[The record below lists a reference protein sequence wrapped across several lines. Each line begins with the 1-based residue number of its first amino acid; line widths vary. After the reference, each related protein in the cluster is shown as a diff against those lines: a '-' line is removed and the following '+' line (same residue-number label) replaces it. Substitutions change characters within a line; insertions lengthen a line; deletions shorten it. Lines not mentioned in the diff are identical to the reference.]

1 MVFLDHVQNLHIRAE
16 KTHKDFG
23 AHCMKY
29 VNFVHDPEKQYRST
43 VPAVRPLS
51 IGLQVTEQVCVKSK
65 ALLDLRSLAWHTK
78 RPFTS
83 SESYVTL
90 RLHSWWRTFVGL
102 RYDLIQVQRGLKT
115 SSTSPPCGCKDKCQR
130 RSPSSPH
137 HPIRAAVLYSG
148 SIKREQ
154 LR

>member
-51 IGLQVTEQVCVKSK
+51 TGLQVTEHVLRASGVGASGVYEMCRRIFSTTD
-65 ALLDLRSLAWHTK
+65 ALEPSMQTRELHRWFAHPWFTRCAHASYYSCILPYFFEITGTCRSSDL
-78 RPFTS
+78 
-83 SESYVTL
+83 
-90 RLHSWWRTFVGL
+90 
-102 RYDLIQVQRGLKT
+102 
-115 SSTSPPCGCKDKCQR
+115 
-130 RSPSSPH
+130 
-137 HPIRAAVLYSG
+137 
-148 SIKREQ
+148 
-154 LR
+154 

>member
-51 IGLQVTEQVCVKSK
+51 TGLQVTEYV
-65 ALLDLRSLAWHTK
+65 DLETTVVVVVPYCCK
-78 RPFTS
+78 
-83 SESYVTL
+83 V
-90 RLHSWWRTFVGL
+90 
-102 RYDLIQVQRGLKT
+102 RYLQQ
-115 SSTSPPCGCKDKCQR
+115 
-130 RSPSSPH
+130 
-137 HPIRAAVLYSG
+137 
-148 SIKREQ
+148 E
-154 LR
+154 

>member
-51 IGLQVTEQVCVKSK
+51 TGLQVTEDP
-65 ALLDLRSLAWHTK
+65 LLFIVDLVL
-78 RPFTS
+78 
-83 SESYVTL
+83 
-90 RLHSWWRTFVGL
+90 LHGVR
-102 RYDLIQVQRGLKT
+102 
-115 SSTSPPCGCKDKCQR
+115 
-130 RSPSSPH
+130 H
-137 HPIRAAVLYSG
+137 SG
-148 SIKREQ
+148 
-154 LR
+154 